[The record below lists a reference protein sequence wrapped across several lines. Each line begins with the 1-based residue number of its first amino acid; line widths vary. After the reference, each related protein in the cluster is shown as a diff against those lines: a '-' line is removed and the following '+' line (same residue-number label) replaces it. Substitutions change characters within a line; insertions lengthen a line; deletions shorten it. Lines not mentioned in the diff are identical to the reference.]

1 MKKILFLLPIFF
13 MLILSDFVLASGS
26 LSISSITI
34 PSSATVSDSFTITLS
49 VSGSQVQ
56 GDQATGSLTLP
67 SEISCTPTSSQT
79 ITLSGG
85 TGSTSWS
92 CSANAAGDYTNQ
104 ITASVTATDSGTLAT
119 LSDNEQTGLNVLSP
133 ASLTVSSAINT
144 SSITTSGA
152 ALFTVGVNN
161 AGGQSTNYNIT
172 FSPSGIT
179 FSPSSVT
186 TNSIDG
192 STLENNAITVSGSTA
207 GTYTLT
213 ATVMGSNGQT
223 LNTSQTLTVTSSGSQ
238 DTTGPGGGGGSSG
251 GSSSSTKVTVKRGNA
266 NITVPSIAAGK
277 MATVSIVKTEDVAF
291 RQINI
296 SVSNSVNNIKLVI
309 TKLPNLPATVTH
321 SIEGK
326 VYHYIEISKTN
337 ITDSDVKKINIKF
350 AVNKTWLTNNNVSA
364 LNITMYRWANNKWN
378 ELTTTFLSQ
387 DSSEALYQA
396 ESPGMSYF
404 LIGTRNGEQAA
415 PPEAPTGAAV
425 TCTESWTCGD
435 WSACAN
441 SQQTRTCTDANS
453 CGTTTSKPSESQS
466 CTVNKGETTVTAPV
480 QTSILTTVIVI
491 VVVIIAC
498 VFIFL
503 QRAKISYYLGK
514 ISKKTNNHKKTS
526 YLESLARK
534 TNNVEEEEE
543 EKFTDI

>member
-1 MKKILFLLPIFF
+1 MKKILFLLS
-13 MLILSDFVLASGS
+13 ILFIILLSNFVLASGS

-34 PSSATVSDSFTITLS
+34 PSSATVGDSFTITLS
-49 VSGSQVQ
+49 VSGSQLQ

-79 ITLSGG
+79 ITMSGG
-85 TGSTSWS
+85 TGSTSWT

-104 ITASVTATDSGTLAT
+104 ITASVTATDSGTLST

-133 ASLTVSSAINT
+133 ASLTVSST
-144 SSITTSGA
+144 LSSSSITTSGTST
-152 ALFTVGVNN
+152 LTVGVNN

-172 FSPSGIT
+172 FSTSGIT
-179 FSPSSVT
+179 FNPSSVT

-192 STLENNAITVSGSTA
+192 GTLENSAITVSGSTA

-223 LNTSQTLTVTSSGSQ
+223 LTTSQTLTITSAGSG
-238 DTTGPGGGGGSSG
+238 TTGPGGGGGSSG

-296 SVSNSVNNIKLVI
+296 SVANSVNNIKIVI
-309 TKLPNLPATVTH
+309 TKLLGLPASITH
-321 SIEGK
+321 EISGK
-326 VYHYIEISKTN
+326 IYHYIEISKTN
-337 ITDSDVKKINIKF
+337 FTDSDVSKINIKF
-350 AVNKTWLTNNNVSA
+350 AVNKTWLTKNNINAS
-364 LNITMYRWANNKWN
+364 NITLYRWANNKWN
-378 ELTTTFLSQ
+378 ELATTFLSQ

-404 LIGTRNGEQAA
+404 LIGTKNGEQIA
-415 PPEAPTGAAV
+415 PPETPTGASA
-425 TCTESWTCGD
+425 TCTESWTCTD

-453 CGTTTSKPSESQS
+453 CGTTASKPSESQS
-466 CTVNKGETTVTAPV
+466 CNIGQQEFKVGNTW
-480 QTSILTTVIVI
+480 ILYSVAGVIVI
-491 VVVIIAC
+491 AILILLFAFKDKIIP
-498 VFIFL
+498 I
-503 QRAKISYYLGK
+503 
-514 ISKKTNNHKKTS
+514 KTRPKNNSSNSEDK
-526 YLESLARK
+526 
-534 TNNVEEEEE
+534 
-543 EKFTDI
+543 

>member
-1 MKKILFLLPIFF
+1 MKKILFLLPILFV
-13 MLILSDFVLASGS
+13 LILSDFVLATGS

-34 PSSATVSDSFTITLS
+34 PSSATVGDSFTITLS
-49 VSGSQVQ
+49 VSGSQLQ

-79 ITLSGG
+79 IALSGG
-85 TGSTSWS
+85 TGSTSWA

-104 ITASVTATDSGTLAT
+104 ITASVTGTDSGTLAT

-133 ASLTVSSAINT
+133 ASLTTSSTISS
-144 SSITTSGA
+144 SSITASGTST
-152 ALFTVGVNN
+152 LTVGVNN

-223 LNTSQTLTVTSSGSQ
+223 LAASQTLIITSTGSE
-238 DTTGPGGGGGSSG
+238 TPSSSGGGGSSG

-296 SVSNSVNNIKLVI
+296 SVANSVNNIKIVI
-309 TKLPNLPATVTH
+309 TKLLGLPASVTH
-321 SIEGK
+321 EISGK

-350 AVNKTWLTNNNVSA
+350 AVNKTWLTNNNVDAS
-364 LNITMYRWANNKWN
+364 NITLYRWANNKWN
-378 ELTTTFLSQ
+378 ELTTTFLGQ
-387 DSSEALYQA
+387 DSSEALYQS

-404 LIGTRNGEQAA
+404 LIGTKSGEQTA
-415 PPEAPTGAAV
+415 PPETPAA
-425 TCTESWTCGD
+425 CTESWTCGD
-435 WSACAN
+435 WSACTN

-453 CGTTTSKPSESQS
+453 CGTTAGKPSESQS
-466 CTVNKGETTVTAPV
+466 CTVGQQEFKVGNTW
-480 QTSILTTVIVI
+480 ILYSVAGVIVI
-491 VVVIIAC
+491 VILILLFAFKDKIIP
-498 VFIFL
+498 I
-503 QRAKISYYLGK
+503 
-514 ISKKTNNHKKTS
+514 KTRPKNNSSNSEDK
-526 YLESLARK
+526 
-534 TNNVEEEEE
+534 
-543 EKFTDI
+543 